1 MDELLE
7 LIGFD
12 LNHGGV
18 EAIVSLRNVV
28 VLGYLVEFLAKVTT
42 QRGVRVL
49 SKVVR
54 KVNTD
59 ETRDGERIF
68 WEALLTFSESLSLC
82 RDQ

>member
-18 EAIVSLRNVV
+18 EAIVSLRDVV

-68 WEALLTFSESLSLC
+68 WESLLTFSELLSLC

>member
-18 EAIVSLRNVV
+18 EAIVSLRDVV
-28 VLGYLVEFLAKVTT
+28 ILGYLVEFLAKVTT

-68 WEALLTFSESLSLC
+68 WESLLTFSELLSLC

>member
-18 EAIVSLRNVV
+18 EAIVSLRDVV

-54 KVNTD
+54 KVNTY

-68 WEALLTFSESLSLC
+68 WESLLTFSELLSLC

>member
-18 EAIVSLRNVV
+18 EAIVSLRDVV
-28 VLGYLVEFLAKVTT
+28 ILGYLVEFLAKVTT

-54 KVNTD
+54 KVNTY

-68 WEALLTFSESLSLC
+68 LESLLTFSELLSLC

>member
-18 EAIVSLRNVV
+18 EAIVSLRDVV

-49 SKVVR
+49 SKVVS

-68 WEALLTFSESLSLC
+68 WESLLTFSELSSLC